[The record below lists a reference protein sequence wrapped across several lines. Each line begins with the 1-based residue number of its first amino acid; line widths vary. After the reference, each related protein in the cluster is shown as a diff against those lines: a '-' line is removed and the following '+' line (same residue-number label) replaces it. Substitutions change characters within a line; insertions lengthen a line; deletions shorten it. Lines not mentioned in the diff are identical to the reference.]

1 MGMPILGEADI
12 DRLPFAMTGFSSI
25 RNSGCLYA
33 DKTAKIR
40 LLARIKGA
48 PVFLSRP
55 RRFGK
60 SLLVSTFESLFSR
73 GLQDFKGLA
82 IETGKEKWTDKTYKT
97 VRLDFSQYANFS
109 CEELSKRFA
118 LDLADSFE
126 DTGKNPATDEHG
138 NYYPPEYILRRG
150 IRNLPDKSV
159 VLLIDEYDSPITHHI
174 HDVSERDKI
183 IAVLSGFFATI
194 KSYEPKF
201 RFVFI
206 TGITR
211 IAHVS
216 LFSVFNTLKDIT
228 CDDDYATLLGIT
240 DAELHHYFDPYVR
253 NAAAVLDMSVSDV
266 YEKLKTVYD
275 GFQFSIDAAETV
287 YNPWSVL
294 SFLRD
299 PKKGF
304 LNYWYATSGGTPTI
318 LVKYLEDKSNL
329 ELFSKLNY
337 QVKNAED
344 GENLVSL
351 DTLMSKSDPDKIPM
365 AMLLT
370 QTGYFTLRKDSSEY
384 ARLVIPND
392 EVAESLIKLSLDIN
406 HLNPAVTTRSKL
418 AKLAALVNAGDIE
431 GIFSLF
437 NTALTE
443 GISANAKAF
452 NDENS
457 IRDFIYVLLPRNGII
472 KTREN
477 PNARGFSD
485 LEIRTNEVKLVI
497 EFKRIHNGYPLKTA
511 MKDALDQL
519 KSRHYGETVQNLRLI
534 RAAMVISPEDRN
546 LADFRVLEEVADI

>member
-1 MGMPILGEADI
+1 MGMPMLDEAMLLK
-12 DRLPFAMTGFSSI
+12 LPLATTGFSVI
-25 RNSGCLYA
+25 RNSKIYV
-33 DKTAKIR
+33 DKSFLIR
-40 LLARIKGA
+40 KLAITDGA

-82 IETGKEKWTDKTYKT
+82 IETGKEKWTDRTYK
-97 VRLDFSQYANFS
+97 VVHLDFSKYAFSNAENFS
-109 CEELSKRFA
+109 RKLTAAMLFSLYGKSGATLSENEKSQDPEEVLSEYA
-118 LDLADSFE
+118 
-126 DTGKNPATDEHG
+126 ATSE
-138 NYYPPEYILRRG
+138 
-150 IRNLPDKSV
+150 DKSI
-159 VLLIDEYDSPITHHI
+159 VLLIDEYDSPITHHLG
-174 HDVSERDKI
+174 DNAEKAKI
-183 IAVLSGFFATI
+183 IATLGNFFATV
-194 KSYEPKF
+194 KSCEEKF

-266 YEKLKTVYD
+266 YEKMKTVYD

-294 SFLRD
+294 SFLKD

-318 LVKYLEDKSNL
+318 LVKYLEDKGNL
-329 ELFSKLNY
+329 ELFSKLSY

-344 GENLVSL
+344 GENLVSQ

-370 QTGYFTLRKDSSEY
+370 QTGYFTLRRASSEY
-384 ARLVIPND
+384 ARLAIPND
-392 EVAESLIKLSLDIN
+392 EVAESLLRLTLDIN
-406 HLNPAVTTRSKL
+406 HLNPSPITRNGISNV
-418 AKLAALVNAGDIE
+418 ADMVNAGDVE
-431 GIFSLF
+431 GIFRLF
-437 NTALTE
+437 NAALTE

-546 LADFRVLEEVADI
+546 LADFRVLEEVADL

>member
-1 MGMPILGEADI
+1 MGMPMLDEAMLLK
-12 DRLPFAMTGFSSI
+12 LPLATTGFSVI
-25 RNSGCLYA
+25 RNSKIYV
-33 DKTAKIR
+33 DKSFLIR
-40 LLARIKGA
+40 KLAITDGA

-82 IETGKEKWTDKTYKT
+82 IDTGEEKWTDRLYK
-97 VRLDFSQYANFS
+97 VVHLDFSKYAFSNADNFS
-109 CEELSKRFA
+109 RKLTAAMLFSLYGKSGATLSENEKSQDPEEVLSEFA
-118 LDLADSFE
+118 
-126 DTGKNPATDEHG
+126 ATSE
-138 NYYPPEYILRRG
+138 
-150 IRNLPDKSV
+150 DKSI
-159 VLLIDEYDSPITHHI
+159 VLLIDEYDSPITHHLG
-174 HDVSERDKI
+174 DNAEKAKI
-183 IAVLSGFFATI
+183 IATLGNFFATV
-194 KSYEPKF
+194 KSCEEKF

-216 LFSVFNTLKDIT
+216 LFSVFNNLADIT

-266 YEKLKTVYD
+266 YEKMKTVYD

-294 SFLRD
+294 SFLKD

-329 ELFSKLNY
+329 ELFSKLSY

-477 PNARGFSD
+477 PNAKGFSD

-497 EFKRIHNGYPLKTA
+497 EFKRIRDDYPLKTA
-511 MKDALDQL
+511 MNDALNQL

-546 LADFRVLEEVADI
+546 LADFRVLEEETDK

>member
-1 MGMPILGEADI
+1 MGKTILDKTMML
-12 DRLPFAMTGFSSI
+12 RLPLATTGFSVI
-25 RNSGCLYA
+25 RNSKIYV
-33 DKTAKIR
+33 DKTSLIMD
-40 LLARIKGA
+40 LALNDGA

-97 VRLDFSQYANFS
+97 VRLDFSRYAFSNAENFS
-109 CEELSKRFA
+109 RKLTGALLFAFYGNTGPLIKENGNKDPDDVLSEFA
-118 LDLADSFE
+118 
-126 DTGKNPATDEHG
+126 ATSE
-138 NYYPPEYILRRG
+138 
-150 IRNLPDKSV
+150 DKSI
-159 VLLIDEYDSPITHHI
+159 VLLIDEYDSPITHHLG
-174 HDVSERDKI
+174 DNAEKAKI
-183 IAVLSGFFATI
+183 IATLGNFFATV
-194 KSYEPKF
+194 KSCEEKF

-216 LFSVFNTLKDIT
+216 LFSVFNNLADIT

-266 YEKLKTVYD
+266 YEKMKTVYD

-294 SFLRD
+294 SFLKD

-318 LVKYLEDKSNL
+318 LVKYLEDKGNL
-329 ELFSKLNY
+329 ELFSKLSY

-437 NTALTE
+437 NTAR
-443 GISANAKAF
+443 S
-452 NDENS
+452 
-457 IRDFIYVLLPRNGII
+457 
-472 KTREN
+472 
-477 PNARGFSD
+477 
-485 LEIRTNEVKLVI
+485 
-497 EFKRIHNGYPLKTA
+497 H
-511 MKDALDQL
+511 
-519 KSRHYGETVQNLRLI
+519 
-534 RAAMVISPEDRN
+534 
-546 LADFRVLEEVADI
+546 

>member
-1 MGMPILGEADI
+1 MGMPILDEAI
-12 DRLPFAMTGFSSI
+12 LLKLPLATTGFSVI
-25 RNSGCLYA
+25 RNSKIYV
-33 DKTAKIR
+33 DKTSMIR
-40 LLARIKGA
+40 KLAVTDGA

-60 SLLVSTFESLFSR
+60 SLLVSTFESLFSK

-82 IETGKEKWTDKTYKT
+82 IDTGDEKWTDETYK
-97 VRLDFSQYANFS
+97 VVHLDFSQYANFS
-109 CEELSKRFA
+109 CEELKKNLTRCLVRDFSDFEKIDA
-118 LDLADSFE
+118 LDE
-126 DTGKNPATDEHG
+126 QG
-138 NYYPPEYILRRG
+138 NYNQPSDILEQAVK
-150 IRNLPDKSV
+150 NAPDKSV

-183 IAVLSGFFATI
+183 IAVLAGFFATI

-216 LFSVFNTLKDIT
+216 LFSVFNNLADIT

-266 YEKLKTVYD
+266 YEKMKTVYD

-329 ELFSKLNY
+329 DLFSKLSY

-497 EFKRIHNGYPLKTA
+497 EFKRIRDGYPLKTA
-511 MKDALDQL
+511 MNDALNQL

-546 LADFRVLEEVADI
+546 LADFRVLEEETDK

>member
-1 MGMPILGEADI
+1 MGMPMLDEAMLLK
-12 DRLPFAMTGFSSI
+12 LPLATTGFSVI
-25 RNSGCLYA
+25 RNSKIYV
-33 DKTAKIR
+33 DKSFLIR
-40 LLARIKGA
+40 KLAITDGA

-73 GLQDFKGLA
+73 GVQDFKGLA

-97 VRLDFSQYANFS
+97 VRLDFSRYAFSNAENFS
-109 CEELSKRFA
+109 RKLTGALLFAFYGNTGPLIKENGNKDPDDVLSEFA
-118 LDLADSFE
+118 
-126 DTGKNPATDEHG
+126 ATSE
-138 NYYPPEYILRRG
+138 
-150 IRNLPDKSV
+150 DKSI
-159 VLLIDEYDSPITHHI
+159 VLLIDEYDSPITHHLG
-174 HDVSERDKI
+174 DNAEKAKI
-183 IAVLSGFFATI
+183 IATLGNFFATV
-194 KSYEPKF
+194 KSCEEKF

-216 LFSVFNTLKDIT
+216 LFSVFNNLADIT

-266 YEKLKTVYD
+266 YEKMKTVYD

-318 LVKYLEDKSNL
+318 LVKYLEDKGNL
-329 ELFSKLNY
+329 ELFSKLSY

-351 DTLMSKSDPDKIPM
+351 DALMSKSDPDRIPM

-370 QTGYFTLRKDSSEY
+370 QTGYFTLRRASSEY
-384 ARLVIPND
+384 ARLAIPND
-392 EVAESLIKLSLDIN
+392 EVAESLLRLTLDIN
-406 HLNPAVTTRSKL
+406 HLNPSPITRNGISNV
-418 AKLAALVNAGDIE
+418 AGMVNAGDVE
-431 GIFSLF
+431 GIFRLF
-437 NTALTE
+437 NAALTE

-477 PNARGFSD
+477 PNAKGFSD

-497 EFKRIHNGYPLKTA
+497 EFKRIRDDYPLKTA
-511 MKDALDQL
+511 MNDALNQL

>member
-1 MGMPILGEADI
+1 MGMPMLDEAMLLK
-12 DRLPFAMTGFSSI
+12 LPLATTGFSVI
-25 RNSGCLYA
+25 RNSKIYV
-33 DKTAKIR
+33 DKSFLIR
-40 LLARIKGA
+40 KLAITDGA

-97 VRLDFSQYANFS
+97 VRLDFSRYAFSNAENFS
-109 CEELSKRFA
+109 RKLTGALLFAFYGNTGPLIKENGNKDPDDVLSEFA
-118 LDLADSFE
+118 
-126 DTGKNPATDEHG
+126 ATSE
-138 NYYPPEYILRRG
+138 
-150 IRNLPDKSV
+150 DKSI
-159 VLLIDEYDSPITHHI
+159 VLLIDEYDSPITHHLG
-174 HDVSERDKI
+174 DNAEKAKI
-183 IAVLSGFFATI
+183 IATLGNFFATV
-194 KSYEPKF
+194 KSCEEKF

-216 LFSVFNTLKDIT
+216 LFSVFNNLADIT

-266 YEKLKTVYD
+266 YEKMKTVYD

-294 SFLRD
+294 SFLKD

-329 ELFSKLNY
+329 ELFSKLSY

-351 DTLMSKSDPDKIPM
+351 DALMSKSDPDRIPM

-370 QTGYFTLRKDSSEY
+370 QTGYFTLRRASSEY
-384 ARLVIPND
+384 ARLAIPND
-392 EVAESLIKLSLDIN
+392 EVAESLLRLTLDIN
-406 HLNPAVTTRSKL
+406 HLNPSPITRNGISNV
-418 AKLAALVNAGDIE
+418 AGMVNAGDVE
-431 GIFSLF
+431 GIFRLF
-437 NTALTE
+437 NAALTE

-477 PNARGFSD
+477 PNAKGFSD

-497 EFKRIHNGYPLKTA
+497 EFKRIRDDYPLKTA
-511 MKDALDQL
+511 MNDALNQL

>member
-82 IETGKEKWTDKTYKT
+82 IDTGEEKWTDRLYK
-97 VRLDFSQYANFS
+97 VVHLDFSKYAFSNADNFS
-109 CEELSKRFA
+109 RKLTAAMLFSLYGKSGATLSENEKSQDPEEVLSEFA
-118 LDLADSFE
+118 
-126 DTGKNPATDEHG
+126 ATSE
-138 NYYPPEYILRRG
+138 
-150 IRNLPDKSV
+150 DKSI
-159 VLLIDEYDSPITHHI
+159 VLLIDEYDSPITHHLG
-174 HDVSERDKI
+174 DNAEKAKI
-183 IAVLSGFFATI
+183 IATLGNFFATV
-194 KSYEPKF
+194 KSCEEKF

-294 SFLRD
+294 SL
-299 PKKGF
+299 
-304 LNYWYATSGGTPTI
+304 
-318 LVKYLEDKSNL
+318 
-329 ELFSKLNY
+329 
-337 QVKNAED
+337 
-344 GENLVSL
+344 
-351 DTLMSKSDPDKIPM
+351 IP
-365 AMLLT
+365 
-370 QTGYFTLRKDSSEY
+370 
-384 ARLVIPND
+384 
-392 EVAESLIKLSLDIN
+392 
-406 HLNPAVTTRSKL
+406 
-418 AKLAALVNAGDIE
+418 
-431 GIFSLF
+431 
-437 NTALTE
+437 
-443 GISANAKAF
+443 
-452 NDENS
+452 
-457 IRDFIYVLLPRNGII
+457 
-472 KTREN
+472 
-477 PNARGFSD
+477 
-485 LEIRTNEVKLVI
+485 
-497 EFKRIHNGYPLKTA
+497 
-511 MKDALDQL
+511 
-519 KSRHYGETVQNLRLI
+519 
-534 RAAMVISPEDRN
+534 
-546 LADFRVLEEVADI
+546 

>member
-1 MGMPILGEADI
+1 MGMPMLDEAMLLK
-12 DRLPFAMTGFSSI
+12 LPLATTGFSVI
-25 RNSGCLYA
+25 RNSKVYV
-33 DKTAKIR
+33 DKTFLIR
-40 LLARIKGA
+40 KLAINDGA

-82 IETGKEKWTDKTYKT
+82 IDTGEEKWTDRLYK
-97 VRLDFSQYANFS
+97 VVHLDFSKYAFSNADNFS
-109 CEELSKRFA
+109 RKLTAAMLFSLYGKSGATLSENEKSQDPEEVLSEFA
-118 LDLADSFE
+118 
-126 DTGKNPATDEHG
+126 ATSE
-138 NYYPPEYILRRG
+138 
-150 IRNLPDKSV
+150 DKSI
-159 VLLIDEYDSPITHHI
+159 VLLIDEYDSPITHHLG
-174 HDVSERDKI
+174 DNAEKAKI
-183 IAVLSGFFATI
+183 IATLGNFFATV
-194 KSYEPKF
+194 KSCEEKF

-266 YEKLKTVYD
+266 YEKMKTVYD

-304 LNYWYATSGGTPTI
+304 LNYWYATSAGTPTI
-318 LVKYLEDKSNL
+318 LVKYLENKSNL
-329 ELFSKLNY
+329 ELFSKLSY

-351 DTLMSKSDPDKIPM
+351 DALMSKSDPDRIPM

-370 QTGYFTLRKDSSEY
+370 QTGYFTLRRASSEY
-384 ARLVIPND
+384 ARLAIPND
-392 EVAESLIKLSLDIN
+392 EVAESLLRLTLDIN
-406 HLNPAVTTRSKL
+406 HLNPSPITRNGISNV
-418 AKLAALVNAGDIE
+418 AGMVNAGDVE
-431 GIFSLF
+431 GIFRLF
-437 NTALTE
+437 NAALTE